1 MKTIKEMNHH
11 GAHIRSCS
19 RFSGQ
24 QVGIPLWDGAH
35 GEGQKQR
42 RSPPRRQENKKSFS
56 FLGAL
61 GVLAVLTFAFLLTM
75 LLAPF
80 AHAHDAALADQ
91 VAKQLRESS
100 VVRASFTQTKNIAV
114 LKRPI
119 ISQGRFVFSKEH
131 GIVWEIQQPIRITY
145 LLQSSGVIEIAA
157 DGRVRRQSGREAQGM
172 YEVGRILNAL
182 WSGQTTVLDPLFH
195 TDMQGRLEQWSLKL
209 SPKAAPLSDFLS
221 GVAVTGSAARIV
233 RVQVTEAGGDV
244 MTLAFQPEVQ
254 PLPLNAQ
261 ELQLFA
267 TKP

>member
-1 MKTIKEMNHH
+1 MAQNMKTIQENFYHREH
-11 GAHIRSCS
+11 RDHR
-19 RFSGQ
+19 
-24 QVGIPLWDGAH
+24 
-35 GEGQKQR
+35 EGQKQMR
-42 RSPPRRQENKKSFS
+42 HGSFS
-56 FLGAL
+56 FFGFLRGL
-61 GVLAVLTFAFLLTM
+61 CVLCGKSFVLIFLSV
-75 LLAPF
+75 AS

-131 GIVWEIQQPIRITY
+131 GIVWELQQPIRITY
-145 LLQSSGVIEIAA
+145 LLQPSGVIEIAA

-195 TDMQGRLEQWSLKL
+195 TDMQGKLEQWSLKL
-209 SPKAAPLSDFLS
+209 LPKAPPLSDFLS
-221 GVAVTGSAARIV
+221 GVTVTGTAARIV
-233 RVQVTEAGGDV
+233 RVQVSEAGGDLL
-244 MTLAFQPEVQ
+244 TIAFQSEAQ